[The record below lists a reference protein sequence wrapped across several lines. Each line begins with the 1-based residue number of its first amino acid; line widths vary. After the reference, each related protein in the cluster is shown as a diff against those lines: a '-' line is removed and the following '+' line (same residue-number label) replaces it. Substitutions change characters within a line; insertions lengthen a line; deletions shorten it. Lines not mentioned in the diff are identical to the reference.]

1 MEAVWYVLLAVVLV
15 LFIVMHAVVLPRRF
29 FRGSFETPV
38 AGRGVKVINE
48 KGGTSIVYEPDMSIK
63 KYIGQYIVSE
73 RGGKKRLIMRVA
85 DYLRFISVDVALFD
99 SDNRMFDMLTV
110 EDVISKKGYSDV
122 IELPNNTAYVTLHLN
137 AADDKKFAPRR
148 KGGISGKNWA
158 AFLMCCALCEL
169 FTVFVSR
176 LCIAKLYGGIYWES
190 FVLSAEGN
198 LIAAAI
204 CVAIVALNAAF
215 MFIYVR
221 FKVADRGRRG

>member
-15 LFIVMHAVVLPRRF
+15 LFIVVHAIVLPRCF
-29 FRGSFETPV
+29 FRVSFETSV
-38 AGRGVKVINE
+38 AGRGLKVINE
-48 KGGTSIVYEPDMSIK
+48 KGGTSIVYEPDISIK

-73 RGGKKRLIMRVA
+73 RYGKKRLIMRVA
-85 DYLRFISVDVALFD
+85 DYLRFVSVDVALFD
-99 SDNRMFDMLTV
+99 SDNRMFDILTV
-110 EDVISKKGYSDV
+110 DDVISHKGYSDI

-137 AADDKKFAPRR
+137 AADDKKFEPRR
-148 KGGISGKNWA
+148 KGGISGKKWA
-158 AFLMCCALCEL
+158 AFLLCCTFCEL
-169 FTVFVSR
+169 LTVFVSR

-190 FVLSAEGN
+190 FILSAEGN

-221 FKVADRGRRG
+221 LKVADRGRRG